1 MLFKMEEEEKV
12 SSEGANG
19 LDAARIT
26 RWYGVD
32 LCIRFQ

>member
-1 MLFKMEEEEKV
+1 MLFKMEEEKV
-12 SSEGANG
+12 SNEGANG
-19 LDAARIT
+19 LDAAMIT